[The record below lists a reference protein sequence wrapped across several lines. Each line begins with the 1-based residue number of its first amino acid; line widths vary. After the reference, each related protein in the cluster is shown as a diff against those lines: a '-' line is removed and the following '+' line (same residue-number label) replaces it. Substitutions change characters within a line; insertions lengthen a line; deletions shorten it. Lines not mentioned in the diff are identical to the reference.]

1 MVKTDFRS
9 FDGKTAPLRTMG
21 EEAECQRT
29 AEDDYAQHIE
39 KLMESIDDRMELTS
53 RLAALIEEIG
63 AEYKCREKKSFE
75 DMQRLAEK
83 EAGIRLLEK
92 RMIRLTDHI
101 KTYIDYFYTDPCPSD
116 DPLTWGN

>member
-1 MVKTDFRS
+1 MKSAFRNFS
-9 FDGKTAPLRTMG
+9 ELERNTAQSKKEPLADTVP
-21 EEAECQRT
+21 
-29 AEDDYAQHIE
+29 EDYSQHIE

-92 RMIRLTDHI
+92 RIIRLTDHI